1 MTRQDT
7 KNQSQPFKIS
17 WRQAIPTF
25 VTILAMLAGF
35 ISILKAASGEYFDA
49 AQLIMLSM
57 ILDGFDGNIARK
69 LKGTSQFGA
78 EFDTF
83 VDIMSFGIAPALLAY
98 QAVLHEFG
106 VFGLM
111 LSSAIV
117 LSGMWRL
124 SRFRLVDPHR
134 GMKGFLGLPITVNAA
149 WVALVVY
156 MAELSETFSLFE
168 GWTAT
173 LAWGCSSL
181 MILLQV
187 SHLHYGKPMKHW
199 IFFIPGAAV
208 VLGLFMHNHIG
219 LACAAGMCI
228 YGLFYAFVSPFLPK
242 TEVLLEEDGEEEEAI
257 RVRHG

>member
-1 MTRQDT
+1 M
-7 KNQSQPFKIS
+7 NS
-17 WRQAIPTF
+17 WRQIIPMCFT
-25 VTILAMLAGF
+25 VGAMLAGF

-57 ILDGFDGNIARK
+57 ILDGFDGNIARR
-69 LKGTSQFGA
+69 LNGTSKFGA

-111 LSSAIV
+111 LASAMV

-134 GMKGFLGLPITVNAA
+134 GLKGFLGLPITVNAA

-156 MAELSETFSLFE
+156 MAELSEFFSLFE
-168 GWTAT
+168 GWSAT

-181 MILLQV
+181 MIFLQV
-187 SHLHYGKPMKHW
+187 SHLHYGKPTKHW
-199 IFFIPGAAV
+199 LFFIPGTGV
-208 VLGLFMHNHIG
+208 VLGLFMHHHIG
-219 LACAAGMCI
+219 LACATGLCL

-242 TEVLLEEDGEEEEAI
+242 TDVLLDEDGDEEEAVRI
-257 RVRHG
+257 RHG